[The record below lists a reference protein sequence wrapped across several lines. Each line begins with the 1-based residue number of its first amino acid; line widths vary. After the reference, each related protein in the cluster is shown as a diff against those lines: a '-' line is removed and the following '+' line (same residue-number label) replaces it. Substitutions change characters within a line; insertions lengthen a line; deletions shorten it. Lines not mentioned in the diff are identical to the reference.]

1 MSAVTEPPV
10 FDRETSLAAIPL
22 LAIAAYNSVELFY
35 WIFSFFRRYN
45 GCYFWSL
52 LVTAMGIIIFV
63 TAVVLSLADMGPSA
77 LIKIAYSLGFLVMV
91 TGSATV
97 LYARLHLVTMDK
109 TPEHVLCFIIFT
121 TCTLH
126 LPLTILYLV
135 RAFIE
140 FTTRPALESF
150 SRKYEHFVIACS
162 CARELVLSGIYLWVA
177 FRNLKPILDA
187 KGQEGCRVKSEL
199 IVMNAF
205 VLASTVCLVVLDHT
219 DHDAIKHGYGSM
231 ATSIKLKMEF
241 FRARCIST
249 ISQRCTTPPTTI
261 PFESMT
267 WNTLPI
273 PINAYDLPTTNLLV
287 TLPLLSGLSRALL
300 MRSLVTV
307 FFTAVQDIV
316 TLRRV
321 RAEAEG
327 DPLGEEAD
335 NLPYVLS
342 GRYRRARHGQF
353 KLAYIIYNEL
363 KYLPG
368 LCPVHSYAPCRVML

>member
-1 MSAVTEPPV
+1 
-10 FDRETSLAAIPL
+10 
-22 LAIAAYNSVELFY
+22 
-35 WIFSFFRRYN
+35 
-45 GCYFWSL
+45 
-52 LVTAMGIIIFV
+52 
-63 TAVVLSLADMGPSA
+63 
-77 LIKIAYSLGFLVMV
+77 
-91 TGSATV
+91 
-97 LYARLHLVTMDK
+97 
-109 TPEHVLCFIIFT
+109 
-121 TCTLH
+121 
-126 LPLTILYLV
+126 
-135 RAFIE
+135 
-140 FTTRPALESF
+140 
-150 SRKYEHFVIACS
+150 
-162 CARELVLSGIYLWVA
+162 
-177 FRNLKPILDA
+177 
-187 KGQEGCRVKSEL
+187 
-199 IVMNAF
+199 
-205 VLASTVCLVVLDHT
+205 
-219 DHDAIKHGYGSM
+219 
-231 ATSIKLKMEF
+231 
-241 FRARCIST
+241 
-249 ISQRCTTPPTTI
+249 
-261 PFESMT
+261 MT

>member
-109 TPEHVLCFIIFT
+109 TPEHVL
-121 TCTLH
+121 
-126 LPLTILYLV
+126 
-135 RAFIE
+135 AFIE

-241 FRARCIST
+241 AILNKLVNLVQSPLHLNHVSTLHHSTDDHPFR
-249 ISQRCTTPPTTI
+249 
-261 PFESMT
+261 
-267 WNTLPI
+267 
-273 PINAYDLPTTNLLV
+273 INDLEHPADTDQCLRFTNDK
-287 TLPLLSGLSRALL
+287 SS
-300 MRSLVTV
+300 VTV

-316 TLRRV
+316 TRRRV

-363 KYLPG
+363 NTNYPYIVPG
-368 LCPVHSYAPCRVML
+368 RASKIAYCIDYTMIPYSPSLTTAV

>member
-1 MSAVTEPPV
+1 MSAVTEPLV

-241 FRARCIST
+241 AILNKLVNLVQSPLHLNHIST
-249 ISQRCTTPPTTI
+249 LHHSTDDYPFRINDLEHPADTDQCLRSTNDKSSGHFATVVRPISCPPHALSSDRLLYSS
-261 PFESMT
+261 PGHS
-267 WNTLPI
+267 NTE
-273 PINAYDLPTTNLLV
+273 A
-287 TLPLLSGLSRALL
+287 SSSRGRR
-300 MRSLVTV
+300 RSPW
-307 FFTAVQDIV
+307 
-316 TLRRV
+316 RRS
-321 RAEAEG
+321 R
-327 DPLGEEAD
+327 
-335 NLPYVLS
+335 
-342 GRYRRARHGQF
+342 
-353 KLAYIIYNEL
+353 
-363 KYLPG
+363 
-368 LCPVHSYAPCRVML
+368 